1 MVSHV
6 FMFLQNQICS
16 CFAKNDR
23 NTNTKGPPSF
33 SLASKSQRGSS
44 LGIYDK
50 VRGCAIHFIKKVDS
64 ESQLPR
70 TEQSRTEPRKQN
82 AHALFVH
89 PAFRWSVY
97 SNASRG
103 KTRARDFKSGEPR
116 PCCKCHKQCMYIYI
130 CRPGKINIYIC
141 TERKQ
146 KKQQI
151 LSIWYIG
158 SLKNL
163 LDTRLKATRLK
174 ALRILPSERPNPSS
188 V

>member
-1 MVSHV
+1 MFFFVTV
-6 FMFLQNQICS
+6 FAAPVVLCSTPGALQHRLCFAAPLVLCSTPCAFMLSDIWNMILFSKTIHICIYICIYFFLQNQSCS

-44 LGIYDK
+44 LGWYDK
-50 VRGCAIHFIKKVDS
+50 VKGCAIHFIKKVDS

-70 TEQSRTEPRKQN
+70 TEQSCTEPRKQN
-82 AHALFVH
+82 AHAPFVH

-116 PCCKCHKQCMYIYI
+116 PCCKCHKQCIYIYM
-130 CRPGKINIYIC
+130 
-141 TERKQ
+141 
-146 KKQQI
+146 
-151 LSIWYIG
+151 
-158 SLKNL
+158 
-163 LDTRLKATRLK
+163 
-174 ALRILPSERPNPSS
+174 
-188 V
+188 